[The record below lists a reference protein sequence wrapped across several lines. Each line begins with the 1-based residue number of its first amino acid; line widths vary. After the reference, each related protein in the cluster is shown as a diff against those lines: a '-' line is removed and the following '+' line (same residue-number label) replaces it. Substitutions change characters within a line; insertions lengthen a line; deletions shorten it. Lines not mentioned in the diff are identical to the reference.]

1 MRSRWLAP
9 EGVEGTGIE
18 LVVRRQCQ
26 WVLEDRVEG
35 DLLDDKRDTLGLAIE
50 PQLVVVKERS
60 ARAAG
65 FVIERERIRVGFDR
79 RPPESSGN

>member
-1 MRSRWLAP
+1 M
-9 EGVEGTGIE
+9 
-18 LVVRRQCQ
+18 
-26 WVLEDRVEG
+26 EG